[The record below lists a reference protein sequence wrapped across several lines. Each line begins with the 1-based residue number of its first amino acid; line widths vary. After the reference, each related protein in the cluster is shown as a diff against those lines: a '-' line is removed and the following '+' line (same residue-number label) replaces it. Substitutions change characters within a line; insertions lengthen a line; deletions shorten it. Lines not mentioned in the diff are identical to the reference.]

1 MQPAGD
7 EPELQP
13 PQDDATTA
21 EWRMMLTGA
30 DPELPRIRRWWRRVP
45 SAPRCK
51 MCAAP
56 FRGIGSIATRAIM
69 HGTSPS
75 NPLLCSLCF
84 HSLRNHPGGAE
95 IDISIL
101 FADIRGSTGIAERT
115 SAAAFTRLVQRF
127 YAGAAKAI
135 DDQDGIID
143 KFLGDGVMA
152 LFIPAITGEA
162 HAARAIAA
170 GRGMLAAAMAPELRD
185 GGVFVG
191 VGVHTGIAF
200 VGAVGIDDKLDFTA
214 LGDAVNVA
222 ARLGSAAGAGEL
234 VVSAAAWD
242 AADDPATIE
251 RRSIEVKGRTA
262 PLEVV
267 ILTAELATPA

>member
-1 MQPAGD
+1 MQGD
-7 EPELQP
+7 EPAAQP
-13 PQDDATTA
+13 PQDDAATA

-30 DPELPRIRRWWRRVP
+30 DPALPHLRRWWRRVP

-56 FRGIGSIATRAIM
+56 FRGFGAIATRVIM

-84 HSLRNHPGGAE
+84 RSLRNQPGGAE
-95 IDISIL
+95 IDVSIL
-101 FADIRGSTGIAERT
+101 FADIRGSTSIAERS

-127 YAGAAKAI
+127 YSGAAKAI
-135 DDQDGIID
+135 DDHGGIVD

-152 LFIPAITGEA
+152 LFIPAVAGED

-170 GRGMLAAAMAPELRD
+170 GRAVLDASMAPELRA

-200 VGAVGIDDKLDFTA
+200 VGAIGVDDKLDFTA

-222 ARLGSAAGAGEL
+222 ARLGAAAGAREL

-242 AADDPATIE
+242 AAADPTAVE

-267 ILTAELATPA
+267 VLTSELATPG